1 VGTGGAGHDC
11 AVIGREPELANLR
24 EFIGSGPS
32 SGAILLTGGPGIGK
46 TTLWEAAIAIAAESG
61 LRVLSARSSS
71 AEAQLSFTAMI
82 DLCDGIE
89 PDALAGLP
97 GPQRFALEVALLRTE
112 PTDAP
117 PGPHAIALGFL
128 NCLRM
133 LAARTPLLV
142 ALDDVQ
148 WLDAPS
154 AEVLEFVARR
164 VGNTPVSFLLARREG
179 PATALERALERGRL
193 ERHAVAPLSVGATR
207 RLLSDRLGLS
217 VSRQLL
223 RRIAEVTLGNPLFV
237 IELGRALLASG
248 VPEPGEDIPLPGGI
262 EEMLGM
268 RVASL
273 PAGVRRIL
281 VAVAL
286 SADLRVPQL
295 VAVEGAAALD
305 TAVESGVVVI
315 AGDRVRAA
323 HPLLA
328 AAAKTGS
335 RLGERRALHLA
346 LAEVAGDAELRAMH
360 LALAVE
366 RFDGDLAVTVADAAS
381 GASARGARQQAVALA
396 EHALRL
402 TPPNSAARA
411 DRVLALG
418 RHLEAAGEMERLTDL
433 LSSELAS
440 LPAGAP
446 RARAWLLLAEGT
458 GPKTLAEIDHHREQA
473 LAECDDDPGLRA
485 YVLAKKSATA
495 VGSAVEQLGDA
506 ETWARDGLPAA
517 RRGGAD
523 LERLALYGLAW
534 PLAMTG
540 RAIDDLCKASR
551 TASDASAYIAASPE
565 RVAGQRLVWRGEV
578 SRARSALTRLLTLAD
593 ERGERESYALQ
604 RLHVCELHLRV
615 GEWDAVD
622 VHLDE
627 WEQSSD
633 RALMFRPKYERCRAL
648 LAAGRGDADE
658 AKRWAH
664 HAITLAQTTGSRWD
678 GLEGLRALGIA
689 ELLAHAPASA
699 LSSLRAVWEHTEREG
714 VLEPGVFPVAPDLVE
729 ALAELG
735 EIDQA
740 LEVSVILAERSR
752 EQEHPWGSATAERC
766 AALVRLA
773 GGRYDEAAATALA
786 HAVATYEE
794 LGLRFDAARSLLSL
808 GRAQRR
814 FKQWGAGRRSLEA
827 ALSLFEDMGSPGWA
841 EQSRSEL
848 ARVGARRPRPTGE
861 LTDAERRSAELAAGG
876 RSNSEIARELFVS
889 VHTVEVH
896 LSRAYAKL
904 GIGSRGQLAGRLAA
918 EAGGKD

>member
-1 VGTGGAGHDC
+1 MT
-11 AVIGREPELANLR
+11 
-24 EFIGSGPS
+24 
-32 SGAILLTGGPGIGK
+32 LTGGPGIGK
-46 TTLWEAAIAIAAESG
+46 TTLWEAGIAIAGESG

-71 AEAQLSFTAMI
+71 AEAQLSFTALI

-89 PDALAGLP
+89 PAALAGLP
-97 GPQRFALEVALLRTE
+97 DPQRFALEAALLRTE
-112 PTDAP
+112 ATDAP
-117 PGPHAIALGFL
+117 PGPHAIALGLL

-133 LAARTPLLV
+133 LAAASPLLV
-142 ALDDVQ
+142 ALDDIQ

-164 VGNTPVSFLLARREG
+164 VGSTPICFLLAKREG
-179 PATALERALERGRL
+179 PATGLEQALGRGRL
-193 ERHAVAPLSVGATR
+193 EYREIGPLSVGATR
-207 RLLSDRLGLS
+207 RLLSERLGLS

-223 RRIAEVTLGNPLFV
+223 RRIAEITLGNPLFV

-248 VPEPGEDIPLPGGI
+248 LPEPGEDIPLPGGI
-262 EEMLGM
+262 EEMLGT

-273 PAGVRRIL
+273 PSGVRRIL

-286 SADLRVPQL
+286 GADLRVAQL

-305 TAVESGVVVI
+305 AAVESGVVVI

-335 RLGERRALHLA
+335 RPGEQRELHLA
-346 LAEVAGDAELRAMH
+346 LAEVAGDVELRAMH
-360 LALAVE
+360 LALAVA
-366 RFDGDLAVTVADAAS
+366 RFDGDLAVTVADAAT

-402 TPPNSAARA
+402 TPPSSPVRA

-418 RHLEAAGEMERLTDL
+418 RYLEAAGEMERLTEL

-440 LPAGAP
+440 LPAGAS

-458 GPKTLAEIDHHREQA
+458 GPKTLNDIEHHRDQA

-485 YVLAKKSATA
+485 FVLAKKSATA
-495 VGSAVEQLGDA
+495 VGSAVAQLA
-506 ETWARDGLPAA
+506 EAEAWARDGLRGA
-517 RRGGAD
+517 RRGGPD
-523 LERLALYGLAW
+523 VERLALYGLAW
-534 PLAMTG
+534 PLALTG
-540 RAIDDLCKASR
+540 RAIDDLCDASR
-551 TASDASAYIAASPE
+551 TASDVSAYIAASPE

-578 SRARSALTRLLTLAD
+578 SRARAALTRLLTLAD

-604 RLHVCELHLRV
+604 RLHMCELHLRV
-615 GEWDAVD
+615 GEWDAVGG
-622 VHLDE
+622 HLDE

-658 AKRWAH
+658 AKRWAR
-664 HAITLAQTTGSRWD
+664 HAIALAETTGSRWD

-699 LSSLRAVWEHTEREG
+699 LASLRAVWEHTEREG

-735 EIDQA
+735 ELEQA
-740 LEVSVILAERSR
+740 NEVIASLAERSR
-752 EQEHPWGSATAERC
+752 AQEHPWGSATAERC
-766 AALVRLA
+766 DALVRLSR
-773 GGRYDEAAATALA
+773 GRYDEAAATGLG
-786 HAVATYEE
+786 HAVAVYKE

-814 FKQWGAGRRSLEA
+814 FKQWGAARRSLEA
-827 ALSLFEDMGSPGWA
+827 ALSLFEEIGSPGWA

-848 ARVGARRPRPTGE
+848 ARVGARRPRPSGD
-861 LTDAERRSAELAAGG
+861 LTDAERRTADLAAHG
-876 RSNSEIARELFVS
+876 RSNGEIARELFVS

-904 GIGSRGQLAGRLAA
+904 GIGSRGQLASRLAA
-918 EAGGKD
+918 EAGPKD